1 MNYPDI
7 PCGVRAF
14 QTFKTDFIMRY
25 GRARLKGG
33 SMVRINRSSALVC
46 VLALACMA
54 TQIIASDYVVPDKA
68 KALESVKGV
77 VSDAAKS
84 GKKVYVWVTIGTYVK
99 AQLSKSDDKAITVIS
114 EGNDFNVKWDK
125 IPQEQIPTIVK
136 NCMQDDLKRALVGM
150 DFCLATEQL
159 DKAEEFMALASG
171 DGKDMGADL
180 KARIKALTGIRDAAK
195 AAANPAPVAVTAAG
209 SKDKDEPQSYKA
221 PDKIAFRPSDFGSLT
236 PIKDVSAAIDNVIEI
251 SLAEQGIH
259 PEPLCDDTAFLRRA
273 HLDITGEIPSP
284 EDVIHF
290 ISGEGGANKRAHAV
304 EELFKKPEYADHWA
318 TFWSVLFVGR
328 KTREEPDVRP
338 HFFRSWIRGEL
349 ARNEKFDKIVTSI
362 LTATGENDK
371 DGPASYMTF
380 HLNDTLPLTIGHVSQ
395 TFLGAR
401 ISCAQCHDHPFD
413 KWTQQDFWGFSAF
426 LANTRSERKELR
438 EDPKDPMKVTRSW
451 HILVDT
457 NDRNGGGKYDPP
469 QPELRLPPKVLD
481 GPIFTSGVK
490 PSDAPKTGKRKE
502 MVNADMKKDMSDKGM
517 ADKGMADKSMADKN
531 KDMASKDKGKD
542 MASKDKSMDKS
553 MGSEMSSMMAMDD
566 ASMMSAAAG
575 SAGTQGL
582 IYRKA
587 FAAWVTSPKNEK
599 FNQSAVNRIWRN
611 LFGYGLVEPVDDI
624 RPKNPPVYPEV
635 MKILADDF
643 NASGRDLQRLIA
655 VIANTR
661 AYQRSSIGT
670 LQKVDRVKQVRSFA
684 RAEVRPMTPE
694 ELFMAIV
701 KATGGEEKAKMME
714 EGIRKRDANSGYGGN
729 MAMNGEVSAMT
740 DLMQRFIGTSTAEDR
755 AGKLQ
760 FEGTVAQALMMM
772 HSPFMLGYIKQGVKR
787 FKGDMTWLFA
797 TTLGRA
803 PTPEESNAFNTMA
816 SDPEGMMWVLMNS
829 SEFVTIH

>member
-1 MNYPDI
+1 
-7 PCGVRAF
+7 
-14 QTFKTDFIMRY
+14 
-25 GRARLKGG
+25 
-33 SMVRINRSSALVC
+33 MV
-46 VLALACMA
+46 
-54 TQIIASDYVVPDKA
+54 ASDYVVPDKA
-68 KALESVKGV
+68 KALESVKALV
-77 VSDAAKS
+77 ADAAKS

-136 NCMQDDLKRALVGM
+136 NCMQDDMKRALVGM

-159 DKAEEFMALASG
+159 DKAEEFMTLASG

-180 KARIKALTGIRDAAK
+180 KARIKALSGIRDAAK
-195 AAANPAPVAVTAAG
+195 AAANPAPAAAVAAG

-236 PIKDVSAAIDNVIEI
+236 PIKDVAAAIDNVIEI

-259 PEPLCDDTAFLRRA
+259 PEPLCDDPAFLRRA
-273 HLDITGEIPSP
+273 HLDITGEIPST
-284 EDVIHF
+284 EDVLHF
-290 ISGEGGANKRAHAV
+290 ISGEGGASKRAKAI
-304 EELFKKPEYADHWA
+304 EELLKKPEYADHWA
-318 TFWSVLFVGR
+318 TFWSVLLVGR

-338 HFFRSWIRGEL
+338 HFFRSWLREEL
-349 ARNEKFDKIVTSI
+349 ARNEKFDKIVTSV

-371 DGPASYMTF
+371 DGPASYLTF
-380 HLNDTLPLTIGHVSQ
+380 HLNDTLPITIGHISQ

-401 ISCAQCHDHPFD
+401 IACAQCHDHPFD

-451 HILVDT
+451 HILVDS

-469 QPELRLPPKVLD
+469 QPELKLPPKVLD
-481 GPIFTSGVK
+481 GPVFASGVK
-490 PSDAPKTGKRKE
+490 PTATGDGNKKRKNND
-502 MVNADMKKDMSDKGM
+502 MANTDMKKDMSDKGM
-517 ADKGMADKSMADKN
+517 ADKGMADKSMT
-531 KDMASKDKGKD
+531 GKD
-542 MASKDKSMDKS
+542 MASKDKSKDMASKDKS
-553 MGSEMSSMMAMDD
+553 MEKSMAMDSMMSMDD

-582 IYRKA
+582 LYRKA

-611 LFGYGLVEPVDDI
+611 MFGYGLVEPVDDI
-624 RPKNPPVYPEV
+624 RPKNPAVYPEV

-670 LQKVDRVKQVRSFA
+670 LQKSDRVKQVRNFA

-694 ELFMAIV
+694 ELFMAII

-729 MAMNGEVSAMT
+729 MAMNGEVTAMT
-740 DLMQRFIGTSTAEDR
+740 DLMNRFIGTSTAEDR

-772 HSPFMLGYIKQGVKR
+772 HSQFMLGYIKQGVKR

-803 PTPEESNAFNTMA
+803 PTPEESNAFNSIA